1 MSTSNAPAD
10 GAAVAAATA
19 VASDAPA
26 APAAP
31 IKVLEQIDW
40 ASKNCLVVDDFIGVR
55 QLLRESLRNLGARN
69 IDQASSGGEAMALLA
84 KMRYDVVLCD
94 YNLGEGKN
102 GQQVL
107 EEARVRQ
114 LLLPSSVFVM
124 VSAEKSVES
133 VMGAAE
139 HQPDAYLVKPITE
152 GVLLTRLNRVWRKK
166 QVLRPIDQAVIEKDY
181 LRAARLCDEQIATT
195 GKTHLIDLL
204 RMKARMFERSGQPA
218 RAREVYEQVLAQR
231 EYHWA
236 RAGLGKIRLADG
248 EYEQAR
254 QMFQTIVAENRHYID
269 AYDQLALA
277 YQGMG
282 QHEEAAAILERAARL
297 SPNSVPRQRSLGQ
310 AALRLGNIP
319 LAEKAFR
326 KCLVIGEY
334 SIRKTPDAYLGLAR
348 VCGLKNETKDA
359 LQLLLLAQR
368 EFGSGSGA
376 EHEFMRLR
384 AKITEGLVYHESG
397 DSQNARR
404 AGDELE
410 AMLQQDPARPGSAT
424 CIEMATMLFA
434 VGVKDTP
441 SEVLCHVVRNN
452 HDNTLLQDE
461 IQKIFDK
468 ARLSEEGAAMIRAA
482 RKDAVD
488 LMNQGV
494 VLWKSGKLREAVEW
508 MRHARE
514 RVPDNVRVLFN
525 AVQILVSHMQQRG
538 YDEEL
543 EREARA
549 ILERVDKL
557 QPGQGRFAQL
567 MEQVNALLPKPEE
580 EQGAADETKAE
591 APAPDDKPALKPVNK
606 PMNKPLAKPPS
617 ARPARSRR
625 GY

>member
-1 MSTSNAPAD
+1 MTESS
-10 GAAVAAATA
+10 
-19 VASDAPA
+19 APA
-26 APAAP
+26 ATPVADAAAP
-31 IKVLEQIDW
+31 AVPVKVLEQIDW

-69 IDQASSGGEAMALLA
+69 IDQASSGGEAMALLS

-181 LRAARLCDEQIATT
+181 LRAARLCDEQIAAT

-248 EYEQAR
+248 EFEQAR

-334 SIRKTPDAYLGLAR
+334 SIRKAPDDYLGLAR
-348 VCGLKNETKDA
+348 VCGLKGNTKDA

-368 EFGSGSGA
+368 EFGS
-376 EHEFMRLR
+376 EHEHIVLR
-384 AKITEGLVYHESG
+384 AKITEGHVYHESG
-397 DSQNARR
+397 DYLNARR
-404 AGDELE
+404 AGDELD
-410 AMLQQDPARPGSAT
+410 AMLQAEPKRPGTAI
-424 CIEMATMLFA
+424 CIEMATLLFA
-434 VGVKDTP
+434 VGVKGTP
-441 SEVLCHVVRNN
+441 NEVLAYVIRNN

-461 IQKIFDK
+461 VQKIFDR
-468 ARLSEEGAAMIRAA
+468 ARLHDEGALIIRTA
-482 RKDAVD
+482 RKEAVD

-494 VLWKSGKLREAVEW
+494 VLWKTGKLPDAVKW
-508 MRHARE
+508 MRKARE
-514 RVPDNVRVLFN
+514 RLPDNVRVLFN
-525 AVQILVSHMQQRG
+525 AVQILISHMQQRG
-538 YDEEL
+538 YEAELDEEARDVL
-543 EREARA
+543 EH
-549 ILERVDKL
+549 VDRL
-557 QPGQGRFAQL
+557 QPGQQRFAQL
-567 MEQVNALLPKPEE
+567 MEQLGALQPKPEPAAPQAQE
-580 EQGAADETKAE
+580 EVAATPKAGA
-591 APAPDDKPALKPVNK
+591 VQ
-606 PMNKPLAKPPS
+606 
-617 ARPARSRR
+617 
-625 GY
+625 